1 MDYRMDMIKGTAAL
15 MIQTL
20 VIIPVIL
27 PLLLALIQVRVIELK
42 ERRMKRLSL
51 PLKEK
56 PS

>member
-1 MDYRMDMIKGTAAL
+1 MDMIKGTAAL